1 MYFLYPETCGVRLED
16 MDALFGDATRALGT
30 PAPSTPALHAE
41 SDALLRPESPVPQL
55 DIRNRAAMRSPR
67 SAGAAIRGLPIDPP
81 DDVDDGKPRASGS
94 GGVGGWI
101 ARVMGRG
108 KNGGSSRGS
117 QYAPIDQRDD

>member
-1 MYFLYPETCGVRLED
+1 

-30 PAPSTPALHAE
+30 PASSTPALHAE
-41 SDALLRPESPVPQL
+41 SDALLRPESPVPPL
-55 DIRNRAAMRSPR
+55 DIRNRRSPPHL
-67 SAGAAIRGLPIDPP
+67 ANAAIPGLPIDPP
-81 DDVDDGKPRASGS
+81 DDVDNGKRNATARGGGADGARRG

-108 KNGGSSRGS
+108 RNGGSSRGA